1 MSDLAVNLETLITT
15 GSPVS
20 LTIVS
25 HTYFFCF
32 KMLKILSHESKEKEA
47 GIEFRAIGGKSN
59 TQITGK

>member
-25 HTYFFCF
+25 HTCFFLLF
-32 KMLKILSHESKEKEA
+32 IFFFEMLEILCHESVEKEA
-47 GIEFRAIGGKSN
+47 ALSFGR
-59 TQITGK
+59 